1 MSSFKD
7 DISSDMRH
15 IYLNVLFELKKHW
28 NKKRII
34 IVSFL
39 AVLLSLVFY
48 AVPPLLGGD
57 YSDTANGFA
66 SSNLH
71 FISLLIII
79 SAAMYAGDAISSEF
93 ENRTGLI
100 LFPTPQRQNSIFV
113 GKYIASLLATWLA
126 VMLYYLV
133 TLIAI
138 GQIYGLDQVSMEFGQ
153 SFLLALLYS
162 ASAVSLIYFFSAVM
176 KRAITS
182 TLIGFFALLMI
193 LPIISLVLTLG
204 SVDPWFIIT
213 HSADLITDVLGTAGS
228 SFRPGSTSDGG
239 PMSGL
244 ADFSPDFYVGIGVM
258 VAYAIG
264 FFIVGLGIANRKKME
279 G

>member
-1 MSSFKD
+1 MSAFKE
-7 DISSDMRH
+7 DICSDMNH
-15 IYLNVLFELKKHW
+15 VYLNALFELKKHW
-28 NKKRII
+28 KKNRII
-34 IVSFL
+34 LVSLL
-39 AVLLSLVFY
+39 AIALPLIFY
-48 AVPPLLGGD
+48 AVPPLLGSD

-66 SSNLH
+66 SSNLG
-71 FISLLIII
+71 FITLLIII
-79 SAAMYAGDAISSEF
+79 SAAMFTGDSISSEF

-100 LFPTPQRQNSIFV
+100 LFHTPQRQNSIFV

>member
-1 MSSFKD
+1 MSSSKD

-66 SSNLH
+66 SSNLN

-113 GKYIASLLATWLA
+113 GKYIAALLATWLA
-126 VMLYYLV
+126 VLLYYFV
-133 TLIAI
+133 TMLCM
-138 GQIYGLDQVSMEFGQ
+138 GQIYGFEEVSIEFFK
-153 SFLLALLYS
+153 SLLLTLLYS
-162 ASAVSLIYFFSAVM
+162 ASAVSLIYFFSSVM
-176 KRAITS
+176 KRSTS
-182 TLIGFFALLMI
+182 STVFGFFSMMMI
-193 LPIISLVLTLG
+193 FPIITVVLTLAD
-204 SVDPWFIIT
+204 VDPWFILT
-213 HSADLITDVLGTAGS
+213 HSADLITNVLASGS
-228 SFRPGSTSDGG
+228 SAGG
-239 PMSGL
+239 PPSPVDL
-244 ADFSPDFYVGIGVM
+244 LSPDFYEGVAVM
-258 VAYAIG
+258 TAYAIG

>member
-1 MSSFKD
+1 MSSLKD
-7 DISSDMRH
+7 DICTDMKH
-15 IYLNVLFELKKHW
+15 VYLNILFELKKHW
-28 NKKRII
+28 KKNRII
-34 IVSFL
+34 LVSLL
-39 AVLLSLVFY
+39 AIALPLIFY
-48 AVPPLLGGD
+48 AIPPLLGSD

-66 SSNLH
+66 GSNLA
-71 FISLLIII
+71 FITLMIII
-79 SAAMYAGDAISSEF
+79 SAAMFTGDSISSEF

-126 VMLYYLV
+126 VILYYLV

-138 GQIYGLDQVSMEFGQ
+138 IQIYGFDQISMEFGQ

-162 ASAVSLIYFFSAVM
+162 ASAVSLIYFFSSVM

-182 TLIGFFALLMI
+182 TLIGFFALMMI
-193 LPIISLVLTLG
+193 MPIVSLVLTLG
-204 SVDPWFIIT
+204 DVDPWFIIT
-213 HSADLITDVLGTAGS
+213 HSADLITDVLGS
-228 SFRPGSTSDGG
+228 SDASFGPGADGG
-239 PMSGL
+239 HMSGL
-244 ADFSPDFYVGIGVM
+244 GDFSPDFYVGVWVM

-264 FFIVGLGIANRKKME
+264 FFTAGLGIANRKKME